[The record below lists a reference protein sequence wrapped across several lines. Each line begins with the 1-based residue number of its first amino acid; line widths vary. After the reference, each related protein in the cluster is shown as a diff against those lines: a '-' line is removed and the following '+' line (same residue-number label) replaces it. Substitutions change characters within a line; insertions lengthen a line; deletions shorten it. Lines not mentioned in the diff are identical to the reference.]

1 MNALLKILPLCLL
14 LAVSFPAQ
22 ADSGARK
29 SATLKGAAIGAV
41 AGYVVGGNKR
51 SAAAGAAVG
60 GAIGYSRVKA
70 AESKAG
76 NSGGSGGKWASPT
89 GGPRDYRLSIECEDE
104 EFAEEN
110 EDECEAF

>member
-41 AGYVVGGNKR
+41 AGYVVGG
-51 SAAAGAAVG
+51 
-60 GAIGYSRVKA
+60 AIGYSRAKA